1 MTKREM
7 FLAIREVVSADA
19 EMVAFIDKEIDLLNR
34 KSASRKPT
42 KTQTENEVYKADIL
56 VTLSTADA
64 PLSIKDIQ
72 AGTASLEE
80 LSNQRISHLM
90 KALVDSGQVA
100 KVYVKKVPL
109 FSLAWGEHTL
119 FSDPGKDFSFPFF
132 FPFTL

>member
-72 AGTASLEE
+72 AETASLEE

-109 FSLAWGEHTL
+109 FSLA
-119 FSDPGKDFSFPFF
+119 
-132 FPFTL
+132 

>member
-7 FLAIREVVSADA
+7 FLAIREVVSVDAD
-19 EMVAFIDKEIDLLNR
+19 MVAFIDKEIDLLNR

-72 AGTASLEE
+72 AETASLEE
-80 LSNQRISHLM
+80 LSNQRISHLL

-109 FSLAWGEHTL
+109 FSLA
-119 FSDPGKDFSFPFF
+119 
-132 FPFTL
+132 

>member
-64 PLSIKDIQ
+64 PLSIKEIQ
-72 AGTASLEE
+72 AETASLEE

-90 KALVDSGQVA
+90 KALVDSGQVV

-109 FSLAWGEHTL
+109 FSLA
-119 FSDPGKDFSFPFF
+119 
-132 FPFTL
+132 

>member
-72 AGTASLEE
+72 AETASLEE

-90 KALVDSGQVA
+90 KALVDSGQVT

-109 FSLAWGEHTL
+109 FSLA
-119 FSDPGKDFSFPFF
+119 
-132 FPFTL
+132 

>member
-19 EMVAFIDKEIDLLNR
+19 EMVAFIDREIDLLNR

-72 AGTASLEE
+72 AETASLEE
-80 LSNQRISHLM
+80 LSNQRISHLL

-109 FSLAWGEHTL
+109 FSLA
-119 FSDPGKDFSFPFF
+119 
-132 FPFTL
+132 

>member
-1 MTKREM
+1 MTKKEM

-72 AGTASLEE
+72 AETASLEE
-80 LSNQRISHLM
+80 LSNQRISHLL

-109 FSLAWGEHTL
+109 FSLA
-119 FSDPGKDFSFPFF
+119 
-132 FPFTL
+132 

>member
-109 FSLAWGEHTL
+109 FSLA
-119 FSDPGKDFSFPFF
+119 
-132 FPFTL
+132 

>member
-72 AGTASLEE
+72 TETASLEE
-80 LSNQRISHLM
+80 LSNQRISHLL

-109 FSLAWGEHTL
+109 FSLA
-119 FSDPGKDFSFPFF
+119 
-132 FPFTL
+132 

>member
-90 KALVDSGQVA
+90 KALVDSENNAFQPSRNA
-100 KVYVKKVPL
+100 SIESI
-109 FSLAWGEHTL
+109 SLDAYFKEYFENHSL
-119 FSDPGKDFSFPFF
+119 
-132 FPFTL
+132 LLVRNLL

>member
-72 AGTASLEE
+72 AETASLEE
-80 LSNQRISHLM
+80 LSNQRISHLL

-109 FSLAWGEHTL
+109 FSLA
-119 FSDPGKDFSFPFF
+119 
-132 FPFTL
+132 

>member
-1 MTKREM
+1 MTKKEM

-72 AGTASLEE
+72 TETASLEE

-109 FSLAWGEHTL
+109 FSLA
-119 FSDPGKDFSFPFF
+119 
-132 FPFTL
+132 

>member
-1 MTKREM
+1 MTKKEM

-109 FSLAWGEHTL
+109 LSLA
-119 FSDPGKDFSFPFF
+119 
-132 FPFTL
+132 